1 MEMAIE
7 IYDENKL
14 RDLPDEERLLTCER
28 IIKDDSDES
37 KRWDAVWLVG
47 ELAENKTADDPMFNK
62 AADLMEWVLKN
73 DDNGVVKHE
82 ACYQIAGRN
91 MRSKI
96 PVLVESALND
106 KSILT
111 KHEAIES
118 LGLMRA
124 FEAVDLIR
132 DAEVDPSIDV
142 RETARF
148 VIKRLQRL
156 QNQGEYKP
164 AEIGEDAKLKL
175 VVKPKERPSHEHALE
190 SEEKIDHYG
199 EK

>member
-14 RDLPDEERLLTCER
+14 RELPEEQRLAVCER
-28 IIKDDSDES
+28 IIKSDKDES
-37 KRWDAVWLVG
+37 KRWDAIWLVG
-47 ELAENKTADDPMFNK
+47 EIAENKSSDDPMFVK
-62 AADLMEWVLKN
+62 AADLMEWVLQN

-96 PVLVESALND
+96 PTLVESALND
-106 KSILT
+106 TSILT
-111 KHEAIES
+111 RHEAIES

-132 DAEVDPSIDV
+132 DAEIDPSRDV

-148 VIKRLQRL
+148 VIKRLTRL

-164 AEIGEDAKLKL
+164 ANIL
-175 VVKPKERPSHEHALE
+175 
-190 SEEKIDHYG
+190 
-199 EK
+199 

>member
-1 MEMAIE
+1 MGMAIE

-14 RDLPDEERLLTCER
+14 RDLSEEKRILVCER
-28 IIKDDSDES
+28 IIKDDNDES
-37 KRWDAVWLVG
+37 KRWDAIWLLG
-47 ELAENKTADDPMFNK
+47 EIAENKNQDDPMFEK
-62 AADLMEWVLKN
+62 VADLMEWTLRN
-73 DDNGVVKHE
+73 DSNGVVKHE

-96 PVLVESALND
+96 PALIDAALND

-124 FEAVDLIR
+124 TESIDLIR
-132 DAEVDPSIDV
+132 DLEVDPSIDV

-148 VIKRLQRL
+148 VIKRLSRL

-164 AEIGEDAKLKL
+164 TNIL
-175 VVKPKERPSHEHALE
+175 
-190 SEEKIDHYG
+190 
-199 EK
+199 

>member
-1 MEMAIE
+1 MAIE

-14 RDLPDEERLLTCER
+14 RELPVDERLSMCER
-28 IIKDDSDES
+28 IIKNDIDES
-37 KRWDAVWLVG
+37 KRWDAIWLIG
-47 ELAENKTADDPMFNK
+47 EMAEKRDSEDPIFVK
-62 AADLMEWVLKN
+62 AADLMEWTLKN

-164 AEIGEDAKLKL
+164 ADIL
-175 VVKPKERPSHEHALE
+175 
-190 SEEKIDHYG
+190 
-199 EK
+199 

>member
-1 MEMAIE
+1 MAIE

-14 RDLPDEERLLTCER
+14 RDLPDEERLVVCER
-28 IIKDDSDES
+28 IIKNDSDES
-37 KRWDAVWLVG
+37 KRWDAVWLIG
-47 ELAENKTADDPMFNK
+47 ELAENKAEGDPIFDK
-62 AADLMEWVLKN
+62 SADLMEWVLKN

-82 ACYQIAGRN
+82 ACYQVAGRN

-96 PVLVESALND
+96 PVLVDSALND

-124 FEAVDLIR
+124 FEAIDLIR

-148 VIKRLQRL
+148 VIKRLRRL
-156 QNQGEYKP
+156 QDQGDYKP
-164 AEIGEDAKLKL
+164 TNIL
-175 VVKPKERPSHEHALE
+175 
-190 SEEKIDHYG
+190 
-199 EK
+199 

>member
-1 MEMAIE
+1 MAIE

-14 RDLPDEERLLTCER
+14 RDLPDEERILICER
-28 IIKDDSDES
+28 IIKNDSDES
-37 KRWDAVWLVG
+37 KRWDAVWLIG
-47 ELAENKTADDPMFNK
+47 ELAENKTDDDPLFNK

-91 MRSKI
+91 MRRKI
-96 PVLVESALND
+96 PVLIESALND

-124 FEAVDLIR
+124 FDAVDMIR
-132 DAEVDPSIDV
+132 DAAVDPSIDV

-164 AEIGEDAKLKL
+164 TNIL
-175 VVKPKERPSHEHALE
+175 
-190 SEEKIDHYG
+190 
-199 EK
+199 

>member
-1 MEMAIE
+1 MLFPNLEMAIE

-14 RDLPDEERLLTCER
+14 RELPVDVRLSTCER
-28 IIKDDSDES
+28 IIKNDSDES
-37 KRWDAVWLVG
+37 KRWDAIWLVG
-47 ELAENKTADDPMFNK
+47 EIAEKRDAEDPMFVK

-91 MRSKI
+91 MRTKI

-132 DAEVDPSIDV
+132 DAEIDPSIDV

-164 AEIGEDAKLKL
+164 ADIL
-175 VVKPKERPSHEHALE
+175 
-190 SEEKIDHYG
+190 
-199 EK
+199 

>member
-1 MEMAIE
+1 MAIE

-14 RDLPDEERLLTCER
+14 RDLPETQRLEVCER
-28 IIKDDSDES
+28 IIKSDNDES
-37 KRWDAVWLVG
+37 KRWDAIWLIG
-47 ELAENKTADDPMFNK
+47 EIAENKNSEDPMFVK

-96 PVLVESALND
+96 PTLVESALND

-132 DAEVDPSIDV
+132 DAEIDPSIDV

-148 VIKRLQRL
+148 VIKRLTRL

-164 AEIGEDAKLKL
+164 TTIL
-175 VVKPKERPSHEHALE
+175 
-190 SEEKIDHYG
+190 
-199 EK
+199 

>member
-1 MEMAIE
+1 MAIE

-14 RDLPDEERLLTCER
+14 RNLSDEERLRTCEY
-28 IIKDDSDES
+28 IIKNDSDES
-37 KRWDAVWLVG
+37 KRWDAVWLIG
-47 ELAENKTADDPMFNK
+47 ELAENKEQDDVIFK
-62 AADLMEWVLKN
+62 QVADLMEWVLKN

-96 PVLVESALND
+96 PTLVNSALND

-124 FEAVDLIR
+124 FEAVNLIK

-148 VIKRLQRL
+148 VIKRLNRL

-164 AEIGEDAKLKL
+164 TNIL
-175 VVKPKERPSHEHALE
+175 
-190 SEEKIDHYG
+190 
-199 EK
+199 